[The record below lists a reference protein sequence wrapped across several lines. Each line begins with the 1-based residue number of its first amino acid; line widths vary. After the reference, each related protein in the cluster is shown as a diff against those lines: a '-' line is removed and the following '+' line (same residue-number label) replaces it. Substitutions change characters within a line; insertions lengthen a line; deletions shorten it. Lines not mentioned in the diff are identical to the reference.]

1 MGSIQAAKVLM
12 SHLPEITDGAYR
24 TATEIAIEN
33 LLQEALRWYGKFHE
47 EGLTPAEY
55 LGLTPEEYDYWVFG
69 IKG

>member
-12 SHLPEITDGAYR
+12 SYLPEITDGAYR
-24 TATEIAIEN
+24 TATEMAIEN
-33 LLQEALRWYGKFHE
+33 LLQDALRWYGKFHE